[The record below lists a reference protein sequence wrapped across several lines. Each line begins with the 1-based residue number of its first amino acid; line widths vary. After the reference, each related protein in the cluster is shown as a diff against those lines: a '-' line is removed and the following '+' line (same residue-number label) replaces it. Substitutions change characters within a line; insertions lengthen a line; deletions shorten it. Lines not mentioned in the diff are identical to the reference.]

1 MEQGK
6 DSDDIT
12 NTTPLV
18 LRKSNPD
25 PDTKNEQQSSEEKTC
40 LKQPCSKISIISG
53 LLVILLIGICVGIGI
68 HFSNQE
74 SIETKDLSERV
85 EE

>member
-6 DSDDIT
+6 DSDEIT

-18 LRKSNPD
+18 LRKNN

-40 LKQPCSKISIISG
+40 LKQPCSKVSIISG

>member
-6 DSDDIT
+6 DSDEIT

-18 LRKSNPD
+18 LRKSN

-40 LKQPCSKISIISG
+40 LKQPCSKVSIISG

-68 HFSNQE
+68 HFSSQE
-74 SIETKDLSERV
+74 LIETKDLSERV